1 MGIFDGLRRTK
12 TPAPALVAPAPVAP
26 APQVRVAQPVV
37 QPVAVPVAAA
47 QAAPAAPAACCA
59 GGGGVKISAP
69 LTGRVIPLSEVPD
82 PVFSQGMMGQGV
94 AIVPTEGRLVAP
106 FDGEVSAI
114 FPTGHAVGLT
124 HPSGAEILMHVGVDT
139 VNLKGQHF
147 TSKVVQGQHV
157 KAGDT
162 LVEFDIPA
170 IEAAGYS
177 LATPVLV
184 TNGDDFPGMVK
195 AIESGAVTAG
205 APLYSVSK

>member
-1 MGIFDGLRRTK
+1 MGIFDGLRRPK
-12 TPAPALVAPAPVAP
+12 AVPVTPVAPVAAP
-26 APQVRVAQPVV
+26 APQVRV
-37 QPVAVPVAAA
+37 PVAAA
-47 QAAPAAPAACCA
+47 PVAAPIAAAPAACCA
-59 GGGGVKISAP
+59 GGGGAQVAAP
-69 LTGRVIPLSEVPD
+69 LTGRVIPLAEVPD

-94 AIVPTEGRLVAP
+94 AIIPTEGRLVAP

-147 TSKVVQGQHV
+147 TAKVVQGQHV

-195 AIESGAVTAG
+195 AIEAGAVTAG
-205 APLYSVSK
+205 APLYSVNK